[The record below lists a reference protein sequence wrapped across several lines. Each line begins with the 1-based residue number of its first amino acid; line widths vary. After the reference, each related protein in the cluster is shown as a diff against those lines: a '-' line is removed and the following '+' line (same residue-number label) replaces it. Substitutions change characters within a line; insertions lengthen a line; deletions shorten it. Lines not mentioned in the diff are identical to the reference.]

1 MPAFQM
7 HHSKYRDAGKQAKTC
22 NIVERSKDYER
33 GRACRSSPNEVLS
46 VSKQLLRGSQVRLN
60 KDVGSG
66 GLFTGYPRLGHCR
79 ACHWI
84 LNHGCSKKLIDIGF
98 CGGFHRILKIILDGF

>member
-66 GLFTGYPRLGHCR
+66 GLFTGYPRLGP
-79 ACHWI
+79 
-84 LNHGCSKKLIDIGF
+84 LPGLSLDTDHGFQRS
-98 CGGFHRILKIILDGF
+98 